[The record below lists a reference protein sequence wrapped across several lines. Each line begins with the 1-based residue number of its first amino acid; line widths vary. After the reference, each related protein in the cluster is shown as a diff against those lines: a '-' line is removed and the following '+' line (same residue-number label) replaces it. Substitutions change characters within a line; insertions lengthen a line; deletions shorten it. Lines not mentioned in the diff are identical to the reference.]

1 LIFKLLSSLVRLE
14 RVVGKFQRAPDA
26 PPLARRCRG
35 ASCLLVKTCN
45 LKGASIM
52 RCIIN
57 LAFTA
62 FAKLRTA
69 YRRKKNKELEEI
81 VIRCIGIHF
90 TLDMFEGVKLNHA
103 VITGD

>member
-1 LIFKLLSSLVRLE
+1 
-14 RVVGKFQRAPDA
+14 
-26 PPLARRCRG
+26 
-35 ASCLLVKTCN
+35 
-45 LKGASIM
+45 M